1 MALRGSMER
10 PILGWGQENFG
21 YIFQAHYN
29 PAMYAQEQWFDRAHN
44 VFLDWLV
51 DAGFVGLLAY
61 LALYALFLV
70 YVWKSSLSVAE
81 KSVLSGLLAAY
92 GFNNLFVFDNLASY
106 ALFFAILAYVN
117 SFRQGS
123 PMKWLGTSPA
133 SKEIVGYLVC
143 PLVVVALVAVIY
155 VFNVRQFR
163 VSGGSNIA
171 VGSCETN
178 DPNFPLFR
186 SALDENTYVANQEV
200 REWLYSCITGFYEN
214 PSISSDD
221 KRTYIDM
228 AKDAIKAQAIDTPND
243 SRSYYLAGSFLDQ
256 VGQIGDAEKY
266 LARAHELAPDRQ
278 MFDFELAASYLFQK
292 KNDQALA
299 VLKQAYESAPQ
310 YDQAAQAYAVALMIT
325 GDEADARKIP
335 SVDPKI
341 LDTVK
346 SYADTNQFYKA
357 FVFFQ
362 GVILTSQDANVEFEQ
377 VDAEY
382 NEGLTAEAI
391 QTLQSIESIHP
402 EMRGSVEELI
412 KKISS
417 RGETS

>member
-1 MALRGSMER
+1 
-10 PILGWGQENFG
+10 
-21 YIFQAHYN
+21 
-29 PAMYAQEQWFDRAHN
+29 
-44 VFLDWLV
+44 
-51 DAGFVGLLAY
+51 
-61 LALYALFLV
+61 
-70 YVWKSSLSVAE
+70 
-81 KSVLSGLLAAY
+81 
-92 GFNNLFVFDNLASY
+92 
-106 ALFFAILAYVN
+106 
-117 SFRQGS
+117 
-123 PMKWLGTSPA
+123 
-133 SKEIVGYLVC
+133 
-143 PLVVVALVAVIY
+143 
-155 VFNVRQFR
+155 
-163 VSGGSNIA
+163 
-171 VGSCETN
+171 
-178 DPNFPLFR
+178 
-186 SALDENTYVANQEV
+186 
-200 REWLYSCITGFYEN
+200 
-214 PSISSDD
+214 
-221 KRTYIDM
+221 
-228 AKDAIKAQAIDTPND
+228 
-243 SRSYYLAGSFLDQ
+243 
-256 VGQIGDAEKY
+256 
-266 LARAHELAPDRQ
+266 